1 MATKTNWRQNGKR
14 NKIISNLLVYII
26 FFSIIGGM
34 AYYYADKF
42 GEYFSWLLENDYINE
57 TQCKLLNQTMGVGIK
72 LVTFDIVKMSF
83 SAFVLLIFLQNIILT
98 LFLPKKQ
105 LLEKVISFNPAID
118 QLDILYNEK
127 AIDFVKNNKIKIY
140 LADEPFSRKEEIR
153 ENCFAK
159 YIYYAGDAI
168 HFNRGKIEQYL
179 GQNRLCFDYNDFE
192 KYKDELKNY
201 KNTILKIELEKNNR
215 EHADEI
221 NTIKSENN
229 KREQE
234 IKEEYEKKLQN
245 MQKTMD
251 RINKHLHAET
261 LDNENNKNK
270 LIEKDKQITRLEANY
285 KSELG
290 EKDKQIDWLKEN
302 HKNKLL
308 EKDNEISE
316 LKQINQ
322 ELINGNNSEIARS
335 YKRSPFYFFVSRT
348 HIGLKSNYPGKKFV
362 TPDLEQHFWKCIDKY
377 ERTFP
382 KLKQEIMELF
392 TDYQHNKELTMIFP
406 DWAKNI
412 LKECCSD
419 IRQTTGGRPSS
430 TK

>member
-1 MATKTNWRQNGKR
+1 MTTKTNWFQNGTS
-14 NKIISNLLVYII
+14 NYWIGFIILVIFFLFLIIFVSNLFMYP
-26 FFSIIGGM
+26 F
-34 AYYYADKF
+34 K
-42 GEYFSWLLENDYINE
+42 EYFSYLVDEKYINE
-57 TQCKLLNQTMGVGIK
+57 KQYELLVESMRVGMPYITQYIMLISA
-72 LVTFDIVKMSF
+72 I
-83 SAFVLLIFLQNIILT
+83 AFVIVILFQNKIFT

-234 IKEEYEKKLQN
+234 IKEEYEKKLQD
-245 MQKTMD
+245 MQETID
-251 RINKHLHAET
+251 RINKHLQVKII
-261 LDNENNKNK
+261 DNENNKDK
-270 LIEKDKQITRLEANY
+270 LIEKDKQIILLEENY
-285 KSELG
+285 
-290 EKDKQIDWLKEN
+290 
-302 HKNKLL
+302 KNKLI

-316 LKQINQ
+316 LKQIKQ

-335 YKRSPFYFFVSRT
+335 YKRSPFYFFISRT
-348 HIGLKSNYPGKKFV
+348 HIELKSNYPGKKFV
-362 TPDLEQHFWKCIDKY
+362 TPELEEHFWKYIKKY
-377 ERTFP
+377 ERDFP

-419 IRQTTGGRPSS
+419 IRQTTGGRRSN

>member
-1 MATKTNWRQNGKR
+1 MARKTNWLQNGKG
-14 NKIISNLLVYII
+14 NVAVSYVLSYLVFFGIIL
-26 FFSIIGGM
+26 GM
-34 AYYYADKF
+34 TYYYADRF
-42 GEYFSWLLENDYINE
+42 GEYFNWLLENDYINE
-57 TQCKLLNQTMGVGIK
+57 TQCSLLNQSTDLGMIIIVPNIV
-72 LVTFDIVKMSF
+72 LVTLT
-83 SAFVLLIFLQNIILT
+83 AFVLFILIQKGILI

-105 LLEKVISFNPAID
+105 LLEKIISFNPAID

-140 LADEPFSRKEEIR
+140 LVDKPFSRKEEIR
-153 ENCFAK
+153 ENCLAK
-159 YIYYAGDAI
+159 YIYYAGDTI
-168 HFNRGKIEQYL
+168 HFNKGKIEQYL

-201 KNTILKIELEKNNR
+201 KDTILKIELEKNKR

-221 NTIKSENN
+221 SNLIHENN
-229 KREQE
+229 QT
-234 IKEEYEKKLQN
+234 ILSMKEEYEKKLQD
-245 MQKTMD
+245 MQKTID
-251 RINKHLHAET
+251 RTNKHLQAEI
-261 LDNENNKNK
+261 LDNEDNKNK
-270 LIEKDKQITRLEANY
+270 LIEKDKQITRLEENY
-285 KSELG
+285 
-290 EKDKQIDWLKEN
+290 
-302 HKNKLL
+302 KNKLI

-335 YKRSPFYFFVSRT
+335 YKRSPFYFFLLRT
-348 HIGLKSNYPGKKFV
+348 NIELKSNYPDKKNV
-362 TPDLEQHFWKCIDKY
+362 IPEIENHFWKCIEKH
-377 ERTFP
+377 EKVFP

-392 TDYQHNKELTMIFP
+392 TDYQHNKELTTVFP

-419 IRQTTGGRPSS
+419 IRQTTGGRPSN